1 MRTLLLGLLACG
13 IATPAFAAD
22 SAPPSPRPL
31 PDAAQIGALLSSPL
45 VQEIIATTVDQYADA
60 VLQTHVGPLAKL
72 TDQRAQIRPED
83 TLGDLAARSHP
94 DYRRDLHNQTR
105 SAVAATGQAAR
116 DIASLSAELKHTTE
130 RLRAAIALTQAEVN
144 AVR

>member
-1 MRTLLLGLLACG
+1 MRHILLGLLACG
-13 IATPAFAAD
+13 IATPAFAD
-22 SAPPSPRPL
+22 GSAPPPPRPT

-60 VLQTHVGPLAKL
+60 LLQTHVGPLAKL
-72 TDQRAQIRPED
+72 TDQRANIRPED

-94 DYRRDLHNQTR
+94 DYRRDLHAQTR

-116 DIASLSAELKHTTE
+116 DLASISAELKHTTE

>member
-1 MRTLLLGLLACG
+1 MAATLHALVNALEDDPYCGTRPPHWPGGPLRLGS
-13 IATPAFAAD
+13 I
-22 SAPPSPRPL
+22 
-31 PDAAQIGALLSSPL
+31 
-45 VQEIIATTVDQYADA
+45 QEIIATTVDQYADA
-60 VLQTHVGPLAKL
+60 LLQTHVGPLAKL

-94 DYRRDLHNQTR
+94 DYRRGLHNQTR

>member
-1 MRTLLLGLLACG
+1 MRHILLALLACG

-22 SAPPSPRPL
+22 SGPPPRPL
-31 PDAAQIGALLSSPL
+31 PDAAQVGALLSSPL

-60 VLQTHVGPLAKL
+60 LLQTHVGPLAKL
-72 TDQRAQIRPED
+72 TDQRANIRPED

-130 RLRAAIALTQAEVN
+130 RLRAAMALTQAEVN

>member
-1 MRTLLLGLLACG
+1 MRRILLGLVACG
-13 IATPAFAAD
+13 IATPAFANE
-22 SAPPSPRPL
+22 SAPPPRQL
-31 PDAAQIGALLSSPL
+31 PDAAQVGALLSSPL

-60 VLQTHVGPLAKL
+60 LLQTHVGPLAKL
-72 TDQRAQIRPED
+72 TDTRDHVRPED
-83 TLGDLAARSHP
+83 TLGDLAARTHP

-130 RLRAAIALTQAEVN
+130 RLRAAIALTQAEVS